1 MDFRSTRWA
10 LGQSDSGELVRSS
23 THWTP
28 LAMGV
33 WGGDILLNKVD
44 EVH

>member
-1 MDFRSTRWA
+1 MAVKHLSF
-10 LGQSDSGELVRSS
+10 DSAWSVTYGL
-23 THWTP
+23 W
-28 LAMGV
+28 GY